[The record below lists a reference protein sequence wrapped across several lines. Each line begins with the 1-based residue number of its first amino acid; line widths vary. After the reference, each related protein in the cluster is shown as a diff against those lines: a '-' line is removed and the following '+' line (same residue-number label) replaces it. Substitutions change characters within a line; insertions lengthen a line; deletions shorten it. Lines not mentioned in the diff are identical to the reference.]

1 MATIQLKR
9 SAVPAK
15 TPTTSDLALGE
26 IGINTYDGKMYIKKD
41 NGTPSVVEV
50 GAAELPSQTGNGG
63 KYLTTNGSA
72 ASWATISGGSPGGS
86 TGQLQYNDAGTFNG
100 ASNVTVAGGDLILT
114 PSASPATA
122 TTTSTAIMRRSEIPY
137 PALATNAIQNGNF
150 TELYMQP
157 HLGSRDIAWW
167 KPSSNATTVSVLGI
181 AAMTV
186 GGTATA
192 RTVATTNIATR
203 ARRVGYVGANSVG
216 ATAGHYQAQRQWTT
230 ATSDGTGAGGFY
242 CVYRF
247 VISDAVLVPQA
258 RMFVGMSAEN
268 GAFAA
273 PQYYPAN
280 NYLGVGHDNGETSLK
295 FIYNGAG
302 TAPTWSSLD
311 SRFPVALNTLYEVR
325 IYSYTATVAH
335 IELVNLNNGA
345 SATMEITNTGRFP
358 SPTTLL
364 APRAW
369 RTNNSVSTAVG
380 IDIASLYIEQPY

>member
-9 SAVPAK
+9 SSVPAK

-41 NGTPSVVEV
+41 DGTPSVVEV
-50 GAAELPSQTGNGG
+50 GAAELPLQTGNSG

-157 HLGSRDIAWW
+157 HLGSHDIAWW
-167 KPSSNATTVSVLGI
+167 KPLGNTTAVAAIGI
-181 AAMTV
+181 AGMTT

-203 ARRVGYVGANSVG
+203 ARRIGYVGAPSVG
-216 ATAGHYQAQRQWTT
+216 ATAGHYQAQRLWTT
-230 ATSDGTGAGGFY
+230 AAGTGAGGFY

-247 VISDAVLVPQA
+247 FISDAVLVPQA

-295 FIYNGAG
+295 FIYNGSV
-302 TAPTWSSLD
+302 TAPAWSSLG
-311 SRFPVALNTLYEVR
+311 SSFPVALNTLYEVR

-335 IELVNLNNGA
+335 IELVNLSNGA
-345 SATMEITNTGRFP
+345 SAAMEITNTNWFP
-358 SPTTLL
+358 DSSTLL

-369 RTNNSVSTAVG
+369 RTNNSVSTAVAL
-380 IDIASLYIEQPY
+380 DMVSLYIEKPY